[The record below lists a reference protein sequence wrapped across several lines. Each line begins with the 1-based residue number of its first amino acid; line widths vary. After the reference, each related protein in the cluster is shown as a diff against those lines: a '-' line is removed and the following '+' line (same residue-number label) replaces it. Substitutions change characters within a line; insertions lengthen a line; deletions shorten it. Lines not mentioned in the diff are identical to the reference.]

1 VNRVAT
7 TERDYYEVLGVPR
20 DARDPEIKRAFRAL
34 ARELHPDVSDAPE
47 TDERFR
53 EVAEAYEVLS
63 DPERRATYDRFG
75 HAGLRR
81 GGFQPTYADF
91 GSIADVFAAFLGE
104 DLFGA
109 AGRRDRQPARGGDI
123 QALTEIDLEDAF
135 SGTRVAVSVD
145 VADACERCDGA
156 GAEPHTGSVTCTTC
170 GGSGMLRRISRN
182 VFGEFV
188 SQRSCPHCAGEGRV
202 LEAPCTACRG
212 DGRTISRR
220 RLDVDIPA
228 GIHDGQHIRLR
239 GAGHAASRGGD
250 RGDAYVAVRV
260 RPDPRFVRD
269 GDDLHTS
276 VRLTMTDAA
285 LGKVVRVPGP
295 GGELDLRVKAG
306 VQPGEV
312 RVVEGEGMPSLNGSR
327 RGDLFVRVDVAVPAR
342 LTDEQRH
349 LLEEFDRQTDDDA
362 YVPVEDD
369 DEGFFRRLKS
379 ALR

>member
-1 VNRVAT
+1 MAT

-20 DARDPEIKRAFRAL
+20 DAGDAEIKRAFRAL

-63 DPERRATYDRFG
+63 DPDKRATYDRFG

-81 GGFQPTYADF
+81 GGYEPTFADF
-91 GSIADVFAAFLGE
+91 GSIADIFAAFLGE
-104 DLFGA
+104 DLLGA
-109 AGRRDRQPARGGDI
+109 AGMRDRRPSRGGDI
-123 QALTEIDLEDAF
+123 QAQVEIDLEGAF
-135 SGTRVAVSVD
+135 NGVQETVWVD
-145 VADACERCDGA
+145 VAEPCEHCRA
-156 GAEPHTGSVTCTTC
+156 TGSEPGTGLLTCSTC
-170 GGSGMLRRISRN
+170 AGSGMLRRISRN

-188 SQRSCPHCAGEGRV
+188 SQRTCPQCGGEGRV
-202 LEAPCTACRG
+202 LESPCAECG
-212 DGRTISRR
+212 GEGRRISRR
-220 RLDVDIPA
+220 QLDVDVPA
-228 GIHDGQHIRLR
+228 GIHDGQRIRLR
-239 GAGHAASRGGD
+239 GVGHAAFRGGE

-276 VRLTMTDAA
+276 ARLTMVDAA
-285 LGKVVRVPGP
+285 LGKVLQVEGVAGDV
-295 GGELDLRVKAG
+295 ELRLKAG

-312 RVVEGEGMPSLNGSR
+312 QVVEGQGMPTLGGSR
-327 RGDLFVRVDVAVPAR
+327 RGDLYIRLEVLVPSK
-342 LTDEQRH
+342 LTEEQRR
-349 LLEEFDRQTDDDA
+349 LLEDFDRETGDDA
-362 YVPVEDD
+362 YVRADD